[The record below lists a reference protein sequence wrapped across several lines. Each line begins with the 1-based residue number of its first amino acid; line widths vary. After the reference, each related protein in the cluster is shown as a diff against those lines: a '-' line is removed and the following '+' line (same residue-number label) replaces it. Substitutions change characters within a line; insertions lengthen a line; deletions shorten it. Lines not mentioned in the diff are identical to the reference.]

1 MFAGTHNQFE
11 LTPILSF
18 GIFIGVLTAVM
29 CIAVGTVA
37 ALKLRNVQQ
46 RRRHTAMMMMHS
58 GGATGNGKAGG
69 GSGGGK
75 GTMMLISRPGNLA
88 IKEKIS
94 VPLNQSDDMYDE
106 KNPDVVPYNEG
117 ESFIYTNG
125 VQVGYFK
132 YDYTVIK
139 NDYQ

>member
-29 CIAVGTVA
+29 FIAVGTVA
-37 ALKLRNVQQ
+37 ALKLRTVQQ

-58 GGATGNGKAGG
+58 GGGGGGGAGIITGNGKAGGGCGGGGGG

-106 KNPDVVPYNEG
+106 KNPDVVPLYNEG
-117 ESFIYTNG
+117 EYIE
-125 VQVGYFK
+125 
-132 YDYTVIK
+132 ICI
-139 NDYQ
+139 